1 MVKCGESRAT
11 CRWSRLIGIFVML
24 GTCFSRF
31 QNRLLF
37 LTRRNPFVAEKLTE
51 QKQTVSSSNRFIL
64 ELFITVFFYLCCL
77 NELFIISG
85 RLCFFQTDLSIFVV
99 ERSIFSFERITFESH
114 D

>member
-1 MVKCGESRAT
+1 
-11 CRWSRLIGIFVML
+11 ML

-37 LTRRNPFVAEKLTE
+37 LTCRNPFVAKKLTE

-64 ELFITVFFYLCCL
+64 GLFITVFFYLCCL

-85 RLCFFQTDLSIFVV
+85 RLCFFSDRFKYLC
-99 ERSIFSFERITFESH
+99 R
-114 D
+114 